1 MNPPPPTRREVVTD
15 TLHGVTLA
23 DPYRWL
29 EHGDDPEVQQWVADQ
44 NRYTRQALDARPDR
58 DAWHERLVAL
68 MGLPVVMSAVVR
80 GDRVFTSERLT
91 GADQYVLA
99 LRSLSSLDVLDAPP
113 VVLFDPAIGSA
124 DAAVAIDWFEP
135 SPDGSM
141 VALGVSEGGT
151 ENSTLQ
157 VLVIGPDSAVT
168 VLDDRIPNT
177 RACSVAWEPDGSG
190 FLYTRYPA
198 GDEYHRTVFAH
209 RLGDDPASDPVVWA
223 EHVTAETWPAVDVSP
238 DGRWLLVHAMV
249 GWSRHDVH
257 VFDRLAPAAG
267 WRVVIAGAEV
277 MSTFSF
283 DAAGTGLIGT
293 TTLDAPKGRVVAV
306 PLPDDADDFA
316 EPSAWTTIVPE
327 RDLVLGGLT
336 VAGDEILL
344 VATSNAVDSVEQWS
358 PDGTRLGTLGG
369 SDGLGVCS
377 VVSMSADRTTGRGVV
392 VTVGFDA
399 PFRFWPVA
407 ASSNDVRV
415 GSAADSARNPTQT
428 SRREAASI
436 PALAVSQVTYPSLDG
451 TEIGMFL
458 IHRVDVAPAPDT
470 PTILNG
476 YGGFAIAE
484 TPVWS
489 PTIAAWCE
497 QGGLYAIAGLRGGVE
512 HGEAWHDAGRRGNKQ
527 NVFDDFHAAADW
539 LVATGRT
546 SRERLAIDGRSNGGL
561 LVGAALTQ
569 RPDLCAAVSCGVP
582 LLDMIRFPQF
592 LIARLWTDEYGD
604 PDVAEEF
611 AWLHAYSPYHH
622 VVDGTAYPATFLWT
636 AEGDTR
642 VDPLH
647 ARKMAALL
655 QASSGSI
662 AQRPILIHQ
671 EGRAGHG
678 VGKPVSKKADEQADV
693 LAFFTWQLDVRSS
706 Q

>member
-1 MNPPPPTRREVVTD
+1 MMSPPPTRREVVTE
-15 TLHGVTLA
+15 TLHGVTVA

-29 EHGDDPEVQQWVADQ
+29 EHGDDVEVQQWVTDQ

-80 GDRVFTSERLT
+80 GDRVFTYERLA

-99 LRSLSSLDVLDAPP
+99 LRSLDAIRSSEATPGESP
-113 VVLFDPAIGSA
+113 VVLFDPALGA
-124 DAAVAIDWFEP
+124 VDGAVAVDWFEP
-135 SPDGSM
+135 SPDGTM

-151 ENSTLQ
+151 ENSTLR
-157 VLVIGPDSAVT
+157 VLVVAPDGAVT
-168 VLDDRIPNT
+168 DLDDRIPNT

-190 FLYTRYPA
+190 FLYTRYPE

-209 RLGDDPASDPVVWA
+209 RLGDDPAGDPVVWA
-223 EHVTAETWPAVDVSP
+223 EHVTAETWPSVDLSP
-238 DGRWLLVHAMV
+238 DGRWVLVHAMV

-257 VFDRLAPAAG
+257 LFDRLAPDAG
-267 WRVVIAGAEV
+267 WRDVIAGVEV
-277 MSTFSF
+277 TSTFVF

-306 PLPDDADDFA
+306 PLADQSIGPG
-316 EPSAWTTIVPE
+316 EWTTVVPE
-327 RDLVLGGLT
+327 RDVVLGALT
-336 VAGDEILL
+336 VAGDEMLV
-344 VATSNAVDSVEQWS
+344 VATSDAVDSVERWS
-358 PDGTRLGTLGG
+358 TKGSPLGSIGDA
-369 SDGLGVCS
+369 SGLGVSS

-399 PFRFWPVA
+399 PFRFWPFFPSSVPESGTHDGKNTGI
-407 ASSNDVRV
+407 AS
-415 GSAADSARNPTQT
+415 
-428 SRREAASI
+428 
-436 PALAVSQVTYPSLDG
+436 LAVSRVTYTSLDG

-458 IHRVDVAPAPDT
+458 IHRVDVEPAPDT

-497 QGGLYAIAGLRGGVE
+497 RGGLYAIAGLRGGIE
-512 HGEAWHDAGRRGNKQ
+512 HGEEWHDAGRRGNKQ

-539 LVATGRT
+539 LVETGRT

-622 VVDGTAYPATFLWT
+622 VVEGAAYPAAFFWT

-655 QASSGSI
+655 QASSASLDE
-662 AQRPILIHQ
+662 RPILLHQ

-693 LAFFTWQLDVRSS
+693 MAFFTWQLGVS
-706 Q
+706 